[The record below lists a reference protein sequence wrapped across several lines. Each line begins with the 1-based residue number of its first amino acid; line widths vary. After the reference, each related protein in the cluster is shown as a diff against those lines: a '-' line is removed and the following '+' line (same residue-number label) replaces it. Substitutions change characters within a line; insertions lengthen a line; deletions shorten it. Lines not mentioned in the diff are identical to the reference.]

1 MKPLSVTVTVT
12 VKKFLFPGGT
22 LGRNRNSDRASGFS
36 QPVVSTETVVL
47 QCGDQRFQE
56 VAREN
61 VGRSTMFHLAAGS
74 RPSVRPSV
82 RRYRRYHWCVSVVTP
97 VTPP

>member
-1 MKPLSVTVTVT
+1 MSGGGLKPPANPNL
-12 VKKFLFPGGT
+12 KGAQGG
-22 LGRNRNSDRASGFS
+22 ASGFS
-36 QPVVSTETVVL
+36 QSVVSTETVVL

-61 VGRSTMFHLAAGS
+61 VGRSTIVHLATGS

-82 RRYRRYHWCVSVVTP
+82 RRYRRYHWCVSVVTS